1 MTDEEGL
8 GTAFDAKGGGD
19 AAAAGMK
26 FQAEVGA
33 YFAVHLLAGRSIDE
47 RLDLGDARVAS
58 FRMESEAPVDDIVL
72 ETTAGGYV
80 FVQAKT
86 AVSASKDPSSPI
98 GRTAEQFVRQWLAS
112 RSGAGRRGWDR
123 PLDPARDRLALVI
136 GPRASA
142 AISRDLAQALR
153 SRRTSPSARL
163 SRAAAAVLDEFRAL
177 LATAWR
183 PFGGDPDPSD
193 LEGILALTSIVT
205 FDFEGAHGQLAAEIL
220 RPVVSDA
227 ASAGAAFG
235 VLVRSCQGLMA
246 TRSGANESG
255 LRTTLAAAGVPLAA
269 PARFAADVEKLRT
282 HAERVHE
289 SLSEYEETRV
299 GGTDIRIG
307 RECTEAVVSAS
318 VTSSLLLVGEPG
330 AGKSAVLNAASARLR
345 ARGNEV
351 VELAV
356 DRLPVESWEGLRAEL
371 GLVNPLV
378 DVLRN
383 WPGAGP
389 AFLMIDALDATRG
402 GRGEA
407 VFRALMAAVIEMPE
421 GRWRVVASI
430 RSFDLR
436 MGEQLKTL
444 FRGPPPVEG
453 HADPAFANVRH
464 VLVPSWTDGELDE
477 LLARAPEIG
486 TAVRRGGD
494 GLRDLARVPFNTRL
508 LADLI
513 TGGLAADAF
522 GAIDSQVQLLDLYW
536 RHRVAGLGAGAELCI
551 REAVSEMV
559 AHRALRAS
567 RTAVARAAPDAFDGL
582 LYESV
587 LTPQPSHRYVA
598 FRHHILFDYSASRV
612 YLDPSDPAGLV
623 RLLRAQGGLGLML
636 GPAVV
641 FVLQELWG
649 QEPQR
654 AEFWDVACRLA
665 GDAESDPV
673 VRSVVARTAA
683 TLPQSGGD
691 FCGLLNG
698 LMGASPAA
706 GRAAKAFPH
715 IVGAFVIR
723 AEDAGDFPTEA
734 WCHLAA
740 QASQASIDAVAW
752 PLRTLLHT
760 LIERGGTQVERR
772 DLGTASRRLLDRALA
787 QSSTAK
793 LAVAAIGFV
802 ADTYESDPAAS
813 RELLSRLFAQARFD
827 LSGHEDIPWLAHKID
842 VIGRVDPDFA
852 VEVYRFAFASR
863 IRDSSQTRMGDSQ
876 ILALTS
882 NRRQDFEMAHYSL
895 KQFLPAFFRS
905 HPINATDAVLAA
917 AAGCVAS
924 EHPLPEDA
932 VELAV
937 SAGGRTVRLVEDVS
951 RIWAW
956 DPESEHDDCC
966 ALLKAVVAYL
976 REAPAEQA
984 REIVDRVMATNAL
997 AVVWARVFLGAV
1009 SRPRELGD
1017 LLWPIASCPE
1027 FVLGQDTR
1035 KDAVDLLAARYPYET
1050 TASRETFERA
1060 ATAWHLPSFG
1070 IKEEA
1075 RGYVLKRLFATIGN
1089 GHLITDEA
1097 REFAAEHLAGEASDS
1112 SAKNADLNRRPYE
1125 FHVRSG
1131 EVERWWWLREA
1142 GVDLDAPENAEQL
1155 EAAEAFERG
1164 FEFAPATAK
1173 TADVESATGSLAQFA
1188 QVVLTGAR
1196 KGASTRVLGHSVGLL
1211 AERVEKVASASPD
1224 ALRQAPGALR
1234 SLIALIEQAATHE
1247 DPEISADTEANF
1259 EESASWGSPA
1269 PRVGAA
1275 DAVMNLCRVDAAVV
1289 EELRPT
1295 IEALLQ
1301 DAHPAVRMSVA
1312 QRLNLLWDTAKPTL
1326 WEWTTQ
1332 VVDREE
1338 NRGVLRFFANSVLL
1352 RLVHADPERTEEVV
1366 SRLLDR
1372 VRDWDRSAEPTQSL
1386 LKEIAGLVTLLW
1398 VSHGRTWSRDLL
1410 QQWLA
1415 DLHPHETE
1423 MHQALFVSRGALV
1436 LGYDTGLPRDAALRA
1451 RAQELSLWVAN
1462 AAAGGLEAYLAVA
1475 STLSDPR
1482 RAQSYAKLLN
1492 QVCDQLYFASGAF
1505 RQGDEDRGLGDDAEK
1520 GEFLRDVR
1528 PILMRIADAGTP
1540 ATIHHLLALSEFLVA
1555 ADPPVVFDIV
1565 THALLGAGRRHGYQF
1580 ESLGADQFVT
1590 LIGRFLADHR
1600 TLFVDEPR
1608 RRALVSALD
1617 AFIEA
1622 GWPSARRLLYRLP
1635 ELLQ

>member
-1 MTDEEGL
+1 MTDENGL
-8 GTAFDAKGGGD
+8 GMALDAKGGGD

-33 YFAVHLLAGRSIDE
+33 YFAVHLLAGRSLDE

-58 FRMESEAPVDDIVL
+58 FRMETEAPVDDIVL

-80 FVQAKT
+80 FIQAKT
-86 AVSASKDPSSPI
+86 AVSASKDPGSPI

-112 RSGAGRRGWDR
+112 RSGVGRRGWDR
-123 PLDPARDRLALVI
+123 PLDPARDRLALVV

-142 AISRDLAQALR
+142 TISRDLAQALR
-153 SRRTSPSARL
+153 SRRTSRGARL
-163 SRAAAAVLDEFRAL
+163 SRNATAVLDEFRVL

-183 PFGGDPDPSD
+183 PLGGDPDPGD
-193 LEGILALTSIVT
+193 LEGILALTSIVM
-205 FDFEGAHGQLAAEIL
+205 FDFEAAHGQLAAEIL

-255 LRTTLAAAGVPLAA
+255 LRTALAAAGVPLAA
-269 PARFAADVEKLRT
+269 PPRFEVDVERLRT
-282 HAERVHE
+282 HTERVHE
-289 SLSEYEETRV
+289 NLCEYEETRV
-299 GGTDIRIG
+299 GGADIRIG
-307 RECTEAVVSAS
+307 RECTEAVVGASA
-318 VTSSLLLVGEPG
+318 TGSLLLVGEPG

-345 ARGNEV
+345 ARGDEV

-383 WPGAGP
+383 WPGTGP

-402 GRGEA
+402 GSGEA

-421 GRWRVVASI
+421 GRWRVIASI

-444 FRGPPPVEG
+444 FRGHPPVQG

-464 VLVPSWTDGELDE
+464 VLIPPWTDGELDE

-486 TAVRRGGD
+486 TAVSRGGD

-513 TGGLAADAF
+513 TGGLAANAF
-522 GAIDSQVQLLDLYW
+522 GEIDSQVQLLDLYW
-536 RHRVAGLGAGAELCI
+536 RHRVAGLGAGAELCV

-567 RTAVARAAPDAFDGL
+567 RTAVARTAPDAFDGL
-582 LYESV
+582 LHESV
-587 LTPQPSHRYVA
+587 LTPQSGHRYVA
-598 FRHHILFDYSASRV
+598 FRHHILFDYSASRL
-612 YLDPSDPAGLV
+612 YLDPSDPAELV
-623 RLLRAQGGLGLML
+623 RLLRAEGGLGLML

-641 FVLQELWG
+641 FVLQELWA
-649 QEPQR
+649 QEPR
-654 AEFWDVACRLA
+654 HAEFWDVTCRLA
-665 GDAESDPV
+665 GDADSDPV
-673 VRSVVARTAA
+673 VRSIAARTGA
-683 TLPQSGGD
+683 TLPRSGGD
-691 FCGLLNG
+691 FGGLLSCLVG
-698 LMGASPAA
+698 TPRVVGH
-706 GRAAKAFPH
+706 AAKAFSH

-723 AEDAGDFPTEA
+723 AEDAGDVPTEA

-740 QASQASIDAVAW
+740 WASEASIDAVAW
-752 PLRTLLHT
+752 PLRALLHT
-760 LIERGGTQVERR
+760 LVGRARTQAERR
-772 DLGTASRRLLDRALA
+772 DLGTASRRLLDHALA
-787 QSSTAK
+787 QPPAAK

-813 RELLSRLFAQARFD
+813 RELLGRLFEPARFD
-827 LSGHEDIPWLAHKID
+827 LCGHEDIPWLAHKID
-842 VIGRVDPDFA
+842 AIGRVDPDFA
-852 VEVYRFAFASR
+852 VEVYRFAFGAR
-863 IRDSSQTRMGDSQ
+863 IHDSSRTRMGDSQ
-876 ILALTS
+876 ILALSS

-895 KQFLPAFFRS
+895 KKFLPDFLKS
-905 HPINATDAVLAA
+905 HPVHGTDAVLAA
-917 AAGCVAS
+917 AIGCVAS
-924 EHPLPEDA
+924 EHPLAEDA
-932 VELAV
+932 VEVAV

-966 ALLKAVVAYL
+966 ALLKALVTYL
-976 REAPAEQA
+976 REAPSERAS
-984 REIVDRVMATNAL
+984 EIIDRVMATNAL
-997 AVVWARVFLGAV
+997 AVVWARVFLAAI
-1009 SRPRELGD
+1009 SRPEELGSM
-1017 LLWPIASCPE
+1017 LWPVASQPE

-1035 KDAVDLLAARYPYET
+1035 KDAIDLIAARYPYEAKAT
-1050 TASRETFERA
+1050 REAFERA
-1060 ATAWHLPSFG
+1060 AIGWHLPSFE
-1070 IKEEA
+1070 IREDA
-1075 RGYVLKRLFATIGN
+1075 RAYVLERLFATIGH
-1089 GHLITDEA
+1089 GHLVTDEA
-1097 REFAAEHLAGEASDS
+1097 RAFAAERPPGEASDPS
-1112 SAKNADLNRRPYE
+1112 DGNASLNRRPYE

-1131 EVERWWWLREA
+1131 EAERWGWLRRA
-1142 GVDLDAPENAEQL
+1142 GVDLDAPANAEQL
-1155 EAAEAFERG
+1155 AAAEAFERG
-1164 FEFAPATAK
+1164 FEFAPGTANA
-1173 TADVESATGSLAQFA
+1173 ADVEGATDSLARFA
-1188 QVVLTGAR
+1188 QVVSTGAGS
-1196 KGASTRVLGHSVGLL
+1196 GASKPVLGHSAGLL
-1211 AERVEKVASASPD
+1211 AERVGKVASASPD
-1224 ALRQAPGALR
+1224 ALRQVPGALR
-1234 SLIALIEQAATHE
+1234 SLIALVGQAATHE
-1247 DPEISADTEANF
+1247 NPGVSAETEASF
-1259 EESASWGSPA
+1259 EKLASWGSPA
-1269 PRVGAA
+1269 PRVDAA

-1295 IEALLQ
+1295 IEALLW

-1312 QRLNLLWDTAKPTL
+1312 QRLNLLWDTARPSL
-1326 WEWTTQ
+1326 WTWTDQ
-1332 VVDREE
+1332 VVDREA
-1338 NRGVLRFFANSVLL
+1338 NRGVLRFFANSVLH

-1372 VRDWDRSAEPTQSL
+1372 VRDQDRSEEPTQSL
-1386 LKEIAGLVTLLW
+1386 LEEIASLVTLLW

-1410 QQWLA
+1410 RRWVA

-1423 MHQALFVSRGALV
+1423 IHQALFVARGALV
-1436 LGYDTGLPRDAALRA
+1436 LGYDTGLPRDAAIRA
-1451 RAQELSLWVAN
+1451 RGQELSRWVAD
-1462 AAAGGLEAYLAVA
+1462 AAAGGLEAYWADDA
-1475 STLSDPR
+1475 APPDPGS
-1482 RAQSYAKLLN
+1482 AQSYAKALN

-1505 RQGDEDRGLGDDAEK
+1505 RQGDEDRGLADNEEK
-1520 GEFLRDVR
+1520 VKFLRDVR
-1528 PILMRIADAGTP
+1528 PTLMRIADAGTP

-1590 LIGRFLADHR
+1590 LVGRFLADHR
-1600 TLFVDEPR
+1600 TLFVDEAR